1 MELLNLCE
9 EGVKHSFTERVPPD
23 PGGMGSP
30 CSGAGDRG
38 GAGRAGR
45 SSCKWASVRSPS
57 EQQVPVHPPHSWPVG
72 SPPPFAK
79 LAASGK
85 EVKSS
90 GDSGELF
97 KMRGMI
103 AWNVG
108 HSHWGSSHH
117 FVP

>member
-38 GAGRAGR
+38 GGGRGGAP
-45 SSCKWASVRSPS
+45 ASG
-57 EQQVPVHPPHSWPVG
+57 QQVPVHPPHSWPVG

-90 GDSGELF
+90 GDSGELL

>member
-38 GAGRAGR
+38 GGGGAELLRVGVSPLPHVSSR
-45 SSCKWASVRSPS
+45 SLSI
-57 EQQVPVHPPHSWPVG
+57 PPHSWPVG
-72 SPPPFAK
+72 SLPPFAK

-90 GDSGELF
+90 GDSGELL